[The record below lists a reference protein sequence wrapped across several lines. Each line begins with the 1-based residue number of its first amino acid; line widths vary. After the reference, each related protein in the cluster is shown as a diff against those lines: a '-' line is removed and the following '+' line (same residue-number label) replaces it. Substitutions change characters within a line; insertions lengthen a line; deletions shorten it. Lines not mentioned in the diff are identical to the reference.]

1 MEFKKIRQSLFL
13 FGLFSVMIDSS
24 NISTVSVSNESL
36 HTNVSLDMFDCSFR
50 TVDRNGKEQI
60 LKFIDEGNEL
70 IFIHFNLHNFSNIF
84 PFESGAKIYKMLNLV
99 RTAGSFGDE
108 LLLLHPQFEQLSM
121 GTLMFG
127 VEHVDIQL
135 SPMSSECLFNLTE
148 EQVHTDLITFA
159 TREFRLLE
167 NFNSNHRIC
176 SMHVKNINE
185 RADFYYECCFR
196 NVNFTFE
203 CRTIEEHFWV
213 SSLFLVMTFVYIIVF
228 LYSPLFIPT
237 SWYKKSATTYSFHPR
252 QTICIKLT
260 YLEKDFFKSNNSS
273 AANTLDYNRILHMKN
288 FKTYVEILKKNKD
301 IQSKQNS
308 GQNEQNSGQN
318 ELDTLQTNVDIET
331 PVVHV
336 VYLDVHK
343 IDIRLQDTKK
353 AYSTFDPE
361 TMFECLD
368 YNNRVKINEKVQK
381 CCDAECLPMGSCC
394 NSWTWKTC
402 LKSSIQ
408 IVCVLCLLIPWLLR
422 VLFFYVY
429 EEKDRNDREYFANK
443 LNLEYPNILK
453 WNITYS
459 LKPDH
464 SFFILCYASLIFT
477 IVLKSFIIRMLDLV
491 EIDKIPENVNKG
503 LLFLLSGILCIFKNC
518 GIIGIVICPIFLSLV
533 VPFIVLTSVPLVH
546 VLFWLCIAPLGINE
560 LAKEI
565 FPTKS
570 MLIAALKF
578 AVVSICYM
586 AFLLSLITS
595 LILVL
600 EVIFFFLQILMY
612 VAIGA
617 ILNASYVLTY
627 ITFAGMLIL
636 YATNSIRLVQ
646 KKYEVFGQTV
656 TKYILSNMSN
666 LHDSIRFLKN
676 VERKSTDT
684 QEIFDKYAL
693 QLDLYEESAPSP
705 PILVKNNEITLSS
718 QMPFLFFDD
727 HGKPFV
733 TQKDLSKI
741 CSNNFTGAP
750 GTLWE
755 NYKKAFIHFVFIT
768 LFLLLVATIVLAF
781 GQAKGVTG
789 TYLALAT
796 LGGGLIPFIL
806 RRYLFKSND
815 LSDFRT
821 DYILFCNE
829 LKTMITKENYEVCY
843 EIEDIQG
850 TIRNDPPD
858 DDELLLIDIK
868 IEKITFQNL
877 FDLIH
882 SLDHHY
888 TEDKHKT

>member
-1 MEFKKIRQSLFL
+1 
-13 FGLFSVMIDSS
+13 MIDSS

-127 VEHVDIQL
+127 VEHVEIQL

-167 NFNSNHRIC
+167 NLNSNHRIC

-203 CRTIEEHFWV
+203 CRTIEEHFW
-213 SSLFLVMTFVYIIVF
+213 
-228 LYSPLFIPT
+228 
-237 SWYKKSATTYSFHPR
+237 
-252 QTICIKLT
+252 
-260 YLEKDFFKSNNSS
+260 
-273 AANTLDYNRILHMKN
+273 
-288 FKTYVEILKKNKD
+288 
-301 IQSKQNS
+301 
-308 GQNEQNSGQN
+308 
-318 ELDTLQTNVDIET
+318 
-331 PVVHV
+331 
-336 VYLDVHK
+336 
-343 IDIRLQDTKK
+343 
-353 AYSTFDPE
+353 
-361 TMFECLD
+361 
-368 YNNRVKINEKVQK
+368 
-381 CCDAECLPMGSCC
+381 
-394 NSWTWKTC
+394 TC
-402 LKSSIQ
+402 
-408 IVCVLCLLIPWLLR
+408 
-422 VLFFYVY
+422 
-429 EEKDRNDREYFANK
+429 
-443 LNLEYPNILK
+443 
-453 WNITYS
+453 T
-459 LKPDH
+459 
-464 SFFILCYASLIFT
+464 
-477 IVLKSFIIRMLDLV
+477 
-491 EIDKIPENVNKG
+491 
-503 LLFLLSGILCIFKNC
+503 
-518 GIIGIVICPIFLSLV
+518 
-533 VPFIVLTSVPLVH
+533 
-546 VLFWLCIAPLGINE
+546 
-560 LAKEI
+560 
-565 FPTKS
+565 
-570 MLIAALKF
+570 
-578 AVVSICYM
+578 
-586 AFLLSLITS
+586 
-595 LILVL
+595 
-600 EVIFFFLQILMY
+600 
-612 VAIGA
+612 
-617 ILNASYVLTY
+617 
-627 ITFAGMLIL
+627 
-636 YATNSIRLVQ
+636 
-646 KKYEVFGQTV
+646 KKYEVFSQTV

-693 QLDLYEESAPSP
+693 QLDLYEESAPSL

-781 GQAKGVTG
+781 SQAKGVTG

-829 LKTMITKENYEVCY
+829 LKTMITKEK
-843 EIEDIQG
+843 
-850 TIRNDPPD
+850 
-858 DDELLLIDIK
+858 L
-868 IEKITFQNL
+868 
-877 FDLIH
+877 
-882 SLDHHY
+882 
-888 TEDKHKT
+888 